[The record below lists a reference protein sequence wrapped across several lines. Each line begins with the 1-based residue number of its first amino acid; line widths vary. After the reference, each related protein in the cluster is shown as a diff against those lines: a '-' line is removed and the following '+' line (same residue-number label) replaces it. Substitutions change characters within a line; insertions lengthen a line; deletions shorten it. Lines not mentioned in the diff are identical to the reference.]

1 MTMKKDEMER
11 LTLMIAEKTAEIVIE
26 RLNSTPISREEDD
39 DYVTS
44 QEAAHILG
52 VTPNYLRSMKYK
64 FPHKKVGNQ
73 NQGRVLFKKS
83 GLFEN
88 YVK

>member
-1 MTMKKDEMER
+1 MKKDEMER

-73 NQGRVLFKKS
+73 NQGRVLFK
-83 GLFEN
+83 
-88 YVK
+88 